1 MTLPT
6 ADGLRVGIGYDIH
19 RLAEGRELVL
29 GGVSIPSDKGLV
41 GHSDGDVVLH
51 AITDALLGAC
61 SLPDIGDLFP
71 DTDPM
76 YKGIDSKIL
85 TERAM
90 EKVKAAGFRPGNIDC
105 IVHAEKPKLT
115 AFKKAMAESIA
126 SIIRIPVNT
135 VNVKAKTNEGMGPVG
150 SFDAIATTVVATVI
164 PINP

>member
-1 MTLPT
+1 MATT
-6 ADGLRVGIGYDIH
+6 EGLRVGVGYDIH
-19 RLAEGRELVL
+19 RLAEGRALVL
-29 GGVSIPSDKGLV
+29 GGVTIPSDKGLV

-76 YKGIDSKIL
+76 YKGIESKIL
-85 TERAM
+85 MQRAM
-90 EKVKAAGFRPGNIDC
+90 EKVKAAGYRPGNIDC

-126 SIIRIPVNT
+126 SIVGIPVDT

-150 SFDAIATTVVATVI
+150 SFDAIATTAVATVVKI
-164 PINP
+164 SQ